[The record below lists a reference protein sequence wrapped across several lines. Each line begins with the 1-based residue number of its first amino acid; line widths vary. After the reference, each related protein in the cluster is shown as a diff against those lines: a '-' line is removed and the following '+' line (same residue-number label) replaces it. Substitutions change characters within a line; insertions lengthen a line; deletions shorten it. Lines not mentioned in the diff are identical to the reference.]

1 MKWRKMEIINQK
13 IRNISFFL
21 FFFLLSII
29 QICPNVFAS
38 EKVFKADSFSN
49 SLDSGFYSGIKIDAT
64 KVYEAGLKAGKA
76 NSTVDINVNSIIVN
90 PGDYGAFESDGNTS
104 KKVFN
109 SSNMSKFTMDVT
121 PVDIVHT
128 FDKWKVSFENNSVVY
143 TAKWNYHSPEYNFAP
158 NGKYSN
164 TGAQQ
169 FTAPV
174 TGKYQITLYGAQGN
188 PNGYCEY
195 PSYGC
200 PRGSAGKGGMTQ
212 GTISLTKGDVLY
224 VYAGIGYACA
234 SDVRLKQ
241 NDESTRIMVAA
252 AGGEAAGYTQ
262 TLSGGS
268 GGGLTGGNGGGSSY
282 LGAYATIYGGTQTG
296 SICSSD
302 GVSIATN
309 CGNVSN
315 DYNIYVAGGYK
326 YNPNA
331 RTYGL
336 GSYSQ
341 GNRTNYVEAAG
352 GGSSYIS
359 GYSGC
364 DTYSDKY
371 KFTNATM
378 SAACHTGLASATIK
392 ILSAE

>member
-1 MKWRKMEIINQK
+1 MKYINQK
-13 IRNISFFL
+13 IKNISVFVLFL
-21 FFFLLSII
+21 FFTITQF
-29 QICPNVFAS
+29 PTNAFAS
-38 EKVFKADSFSN
+38 EKTFKADSFSN

-76 NSTVDINVNSIIVN
+76 NSTVNIDVNSIIVD

-109 SSNMSKFTMDVT
+109 SSNMSTFTMDVT
-121 PVDIVHT
+121 PVDVVHI
-128 FDKWKVSFENNSVVY
+128 FDKWSVSFENNSVIY
-143 TAKWNYHSPEYNFAP
+143 TAKWTYHSPEYNFTP

-195 PSYGC
+195 PSCGR
-200 PRGSAGKGGMTQ
+200 PRGSVGKGGMTQ
-212 GTISLTKGDVLY
+212 GIISLTKGDVLY

-252 AGGEAAGYTQ
+252 AGGEAAGYTLS
-262 TLSGGS
+262 LSGGN
-268 GGGLTGGNGGGSSY
+268 GGGLTGGSGGGSTYRSG
-282 LGAYATIYGGTQTG
+282 LYATIYGGTQTG
-296 SICSSD
+296 TICSSD

-336 GSYSQ
+336 GSYYNGS
-341 GNRTNYVEAAG
+341 RMNYVEAAG

-378 SAACHTGLASATIK
+378 SAGCHSGLASATIK
-392 ILSAE
+392 VLSAE